1 MQFAKVIVKKYE
13 NRRLYDTSNS
23 RYVNLDDIAE
33 MVRDG
38 SEVQV
43 INAVTGQDL
52 TRLVMTQIVVES
64 AKVPDSGF
72 PLDLLRQMV
81 IASGRASREGL
92 LGYMKAMFD
101 MYQNAYRTFTSG
113 IAPFDPGNPNSGG
126 APATASATDT
136 SAQPPS
142 QPQGEERSIDK
153 LYERIAELERL
164 LSEQSEAQFNED
176 QPLS

>member
-72 PLDLLRQMV
+72 PLDLLRQMI

-101 MYQNAYRTFTSG
+101 MYQNAYRTFTPG
-113 IAPFDPGNPNSGG
+113 IAPFDPGNPSSGG
-126 APATASATDT
+126 APATASATET
-136 SAQPPS
+136 SAQPRS

-164 LSEQSEAQFNED
+164 LSEQSEAQFTKD
-176 QPLS
+176 RRRS